1 MYHATISLSYKLKE
15 IDTMTVETIT
25 IPFRYD
31 QVGSLLRPANLIQAR
46 EQYKSGAI
54 TYEELKK
61 VEDHEII
68 RIIEKQKE
76 NGLLGVTDGEF
87 RRSWWHFDFLG
98 GLDGVEY
105 YEKDKGLDF
114 HNMETRK
121 EGIRVIGKIGFS
133 THPFIEHFKFLKQH
147 AGEAV
152 VKQTIPSPNM
162 LVRRVDM
169 NEEVYSDI
177 EEFRKDTIVAYQKA
191 IQAFYDAGCRY
202 LQLDDTSWADLFS
215 QESHDKLRAKGL
227 DPAEELKVLQTMIN
241 ESIANKPEDLTIT
254 MHICRGNYKSN
265 YFTSGGYDYASE
277 VIFGGLDVDGLF
289 LEFDDERSGSFEPLK
304 YVNRKDL
311 KIVLGLITSKTG
323 ELEDKE
329 KIKARI
335 KEAATY
341 VPLEQ
346 LCLSPQCG
354 FSSTEE
360 GNILTEEEQW
370 RKLRF
375 VKEIAEE
382 VWE

>member
-1 MYHATISLSYKLKE
+1 
-15 IDTMTVETIT
+15 MTVKNIT
-25 IPFRYD
+25 LPFRYD
-31 QVGSLLRPANLIQAR
+31 HVGSLLRSLKLVQAR
-46 EQYKSGAI
+46 EQYKAGEI
-54 TYEELKK
+54 TYDELGS
-61 VEDHEII
+61 VENEEII
-68 RIIEKQKE
+68 RLIKKQKE
-76 NGLLGVTDGEF
+76 NGVLAITDGEF

-105 YEKDKGLDF
+105 YEKDKGLEF
-114 HNMETRK
+114 HQMETRK
-121 EGIRVIGKIGFS
+121 EGIRVIGKIGF
-133 THPFIEHFKFLKQH
+133 TNHLFIKHFEFVKQH

-162 LVRRVDM
+162 LIRRVDM
-169 NEEVYSDI
+169 NDDVYQDK
-177 EEFRKDTIVAYQKA
+177 EEFIKDTIVAYQNV

-215 QESHDKLRAKGL
+215 DEGHEKLRKKGL
-227 DPAEELKVLQTMIN
+227 DPAEELKLMQRMIN
-241 ESIANKPEDLTIT
+241 ESIANKPEDLTVT

-265 YFTSGGYDYASE
+265 YFTSGGYDYAAE
-277 VIFGGLDVDGLF
+277 VIFGGLNVDGLF
-289 LEFDDERSGSFEPLK
+289 LEFDDERSGNFEPLK
-304 YVNRKDL
+304 YVNRSDL
-311 KIVLGLITSKTG
+311 KIVLGLITSKKG

-360 GNILTEEEQW
+360 GNILTEEDQW
-370 RKLRF
+370 KKLRF

-382 VWE
+382 VWGKKL

>member
-1 MYHATISLSYKLKE
+1 
-15 IDTMTVETIT
+15 MTVKTIT
-25 IPFRYD
+25 LPFRYD
-31 QVGSLLRPANLIQAR
+31 QVGSLLRSSNLTEAR
-46 EQYKSGAI
+46 EQYKAGAI
-54 TYEELKK
+54 TQDQLIN
-61 VEDHEII
+61 VENNEII
-68 RIIEKQKE
+68 RLIEKQKE
-76 NGLLGVTDGEF
+76 NGVLAITDGEF

-105 YEKDKGLDF
+105 YEKDKGLAF
-114 HNMETRK
+114 HGMETRK
-121 EGIRVIGKIGFS
+121 EGIRLVDKVDFS
-133 THPFIEHFKFLKQH
+133 THPFVEHFKFLKAN
-147 AGEAV
+147 AGEAI

-162 LVRRVDM
+162 LFYRVDM
-169 NEEVYSDI
+169 NEEVYRDKN
-177 EEFRKDTIVAYQKA
+177 ELLKDTIAAYQKA

-202 LQLDDTSWADLFS
+202 LQLDDTAWADLFS
-215 QESHDKLRAKGL
+215 EEGHNKLRAKGL
-227 DPAEELKVLQTMIN
+227 DPAEALKEMQYVIN
-241 ESIANKPEDLTIT
+241 ESIAKKPDDLVVT

-265 YFTSGGYDYASE
+265 YFTSGGYDFASE
-277 VIFGGLDVDGLF
+277 AIFGGLNVNGLF

-323 ELEDKE
+323 TLEDKE

-335 KEAATY
+335 QEAATY

-360 GNILTEEEQW
+360 GNILTEEQQW
-370 RKLRF
+370 EKLRF

-382 VWE
+382 IWG

>member
-1 MYHATISLSYKLKE
+1 
-15 IDTMTVETIT
+15 MTVKTIT
-25 IPFRYD
+25 LPFRFD
-31 QVGSLLRPANLIQAR
+31 QVGSLLRSSNLTEAR
-46 EQYKSGAI
+46 EQFKAGAI
-54 TYEELKK
+54 TQDQLTN
-61 VEDHEII
+61 VENNEII
-68 RIIEKQKE
+68 RLIEKQKE
-76 NGLLGVTDGEF
+76 NGVAAITDGEY

-105 YEKDKGLDF
+105 YEKEKGLDF
-114 HNMETRK
+114 HQMETRK
-121 EGIRVIGKIGFS
+121 EGIRVIGKIGFT
-133 THPFIEHFKFLKQH
+133 THPFIQHFEFLKQH
-147 AGEAV
+147 AGGSV

-162 LVRRVDM
+162 LIRRVDM
-169 NEEVYSDI
+169 NEAVYQDK
-177 EEFRKDTIVAYQKA
+177 EEFKQDIIVAYQQV

-202 LQLDDTSWADLFS
+202 LQLDDTAWADLFS
-215 QESHDKLRAKGL
+215 EEGHEKLRAKGL
-227 DPAEELKVLQTMIN
+227 DPAEELKLMQQMIN
-241 ESIANKPEDLTIT
+241 ESIANKPEDLTVT

-277 VIFGGLDVDGLF
+277 VIFGGLNVDGLF

-304 YVNRKDL
+304 YVNRTDL

-323 ELEDKE
+323 TLEDKE

-335 KEAATY
+335 QEAATY

-360 GNILTEEEQW
+360 GNILTEEQQW
-370 RKLRF
+370 EKLRF

-382 VWE
+382 VWG

>member
-1 MYHATISLSYKLKE
+1 
-15 IDTMTVETIT
+15 MTTTIT
-25 IPFRYD
+25 APFRYD
-31 QVGSLLRPANLIQAR
+31 HVGSLLRSEKLVQAR
-46 EQYKSGAI
+46 AQYKARDI
-54 TYEELKK
+54 TYEALTA
-61 VEDHEII
+61 VEDAEIKRLI
-68 RIIEKQKE
+68 DKQKE
-76 NGLLGVTDGEF
+76 NGVLAITDGEF

-98 GLDGVEY
+98 GFDGVEY
-105 YEKDKGLDF
+105 YEKEQGLAF
-114 HNMETRK
+114 HKMETRK
-121 EGIRVIGKIGFS
+121 EGIRIIGKVDFS
-133 THPFIEHFKFLKQH
+133 THPFIEHFKFVHTH
-147 AGEAV
+147 ADGAT

-162 LVRRVDM
+162 LVRRVDL
-169 NEEVYSDI
+169 NEAIYDNLEDL
-177 EEFRKDTIVAYQKA
+177 RKDTVRAYQKA

-215 QESHDKLRAKGL
+215 QEGHDKLIAKGL
-227 DPAEELKVLQTMIN
+227 DPAEELIIMQSMIN
-241 ESIANKPEDLTIT
+241 ESIANKPADLTIT

-304 YVNRKDL
+304 YVNRPDL
-311 KIVLGLITSKTG
+311 KIVLGLITSKFG

-329 KIKARI
+329 SIKARI
-335 KEAATY
+335 AEAATY

-360 GNILTEEEQW
+360 GNILTEEQQW

-382 VWE
+382 VWGS

>member
-1 MYHATISLSYKLKE
+1 
-15 IDTMTVETIT
+15 MTVKTIT
-25 IPFRYD
+25 LPFRYD
-31 QVGSLLRPANLIQAR
+31 QVGSLLRSSNLTEAR
-46 EQYKSGAI
+46 EQYKTGTI
-54 TYEELKK
+54 TQNQLIN
-61 VEDHEII
+61 VENNEIV
-68 RIIEKQKE
+68 RLIEKQKE
-76 NGLLGVTDGEF
+76 NGVLAITDGEF

-105 YEKDKGLDF
+105 YEKEKGLEF
-114 HNMETRK
+114 HQMETRK
-121 EGIRVIGKIGFS
+121 EGIRIIGEIGF
-133 THPFIEHFKFLKQH
+133 TTRPFVQHFEFLKQH

-162 LVRRVDM
+162 LIRRVDM
-169 NEEVYSDI
+169 NEEVYQDK
-177 EEFRKDTIVAYQKA
+177 EEFKQDIIVAYQNA

-202 LQLDDTSWADLFS
+202 LQLDDTAWADLFS
-215 QESHDKLRAKGL
+215 EEGHEKLRAKGL
-227 DPAEELKVLQTMIN
+227 DPAEELVLMQQMIN
-241 ESIANKPEDLTIT
+241 ESIANKPEDLTVT

-277 VIFGGLDVDGLF
+277 VIFGGLNVDGLF

-304 YVNRKDL
+304 YVNRTNL
-311 KIVLGLITSKTG
+311 KIVLGLITSKAG
-323 ELEDKE
+323 ELEEKE

-335 KEAATY
+335 QEAATY

-360 GNILTEEEQW
+360 GNILTEEQQW
-370 RKLRF
+370 EKLRF

-382 VWE
+382 VWG

>member
-1 MYHATISLSYKLKE
+1 M
-15 IDTMTVETIT
+15 MTTT
-25 IPFRYD
+25 TKTTTLPFRYD
-31 QVGSLLRPANLIQAR
+31 HVGSLLRSDALVQAR
-46 EQYKSGAI
+46 EQYKTGQL
-54 TYEELKK
+54 TYEALTA
-61 VEDHEII
+61 VENEEIT
-68 RIIEKQKE
+68 RLVQKQKE
-76 NGLLGVTDGEF
+76 NGVLAITDGEY

-105 YEKDKGLDF
+105 YEKEEGLEF
-114 HNMETRK
+114 HKMETRK
-121 EGIRVIGKIGFS
+121 EGIRLTGKVDFS
-133 THPFIEHFKFLKQH
+133 THAFIDHFKFLH
-147 AGEAV
+147 SVAGDAV

-162 LVRRVDM
+162 LVRRVDL
-169 NEEVYSDI
+169 NEDVYDNVDD
-177 EEFRKDTIVAYQKA
+177 FRQDTIRAYRKA

-215 QESHDKLRAKGL
+215 QEGHDKLIAKGL
-227 DPAEELKVLQTMIN
+227 DPAEELKVLQLMIN
-241 ESIANKPEDLTIT
+241 ESIAEKPADLTIT

-277 VIFGGLDVDGLF
+277 AIFGGLNVDGLF

-304 YVNRKDL
+304 YVNRPDL
-311 KIVLGLITSKTG
+311 KIVLGLVTSKFG

-329 KIKARI
+329 QIKARI
-335 KEAATY
+335 AEAATY

-360 GNILTEEEQW
+360 GNILTEDEQW

-382 VWE
+382 VWGS

>member
-1 MYHATISLSYKLKE
+1 MEVTKIAL
-15 IDTMTVETIT
+15 
-25 IPFRYD
+25 PFRHD
-31 QVGSLLRPANLIQAR
+31 HVGSLLRTKNLIEAR
-46 EQYKSGAI
+46 EQYKQGAI
-54 TYEELKK
+54 TYEELTK
-61 VEDHEII
+61 VENQEILYL
-68 RIIEKQKE
+68 IEKQKE
-76 NGLLGVTDGEF
+76 NGVLSITDGEF

-114 HNMETRK
+114 HQMETRK
-121 EGIRVIGKIGFS
+121 EGIRIIGKIGFT
-133 THPFIEHFKFLKQH
+133 THPFVQHFEFLKQH
-147 AGEAV
+147 AGEVV

-162 LVRRVDM
+162 LIRRVDM
-169 NEEVYSDI
+169 NEEVYQDK
-177 EEFRKDTIVAYQKA
+177 EEFKQDIIVAYQKA

-202 LQLDDTSWADLFS
+202 LQLDDTAWADLFS
-215 QESHDKLRAKGL
+215 AEGHEKLRAKGL
-227 DPAEELKVLQTMIN
+227 NPAEELKLMQQMIN
-241 ESIANKPEDLTIT
+241 ESIANKPEDLTVT

-277 VIFGGLDVDGLF
+277 VIFDGLNVDGLF

-304 YVNRKDL
+304 YVKRTDL
-311 KIVLGLITSKTG
+311 KIVLGLITSKAG

-335 KEAATY
+335 QEAATY

-360 GNILTEEEQW
+360 GNILTEDEQW
-370 RKLRF
+370 NKLRF

-382 VWE
+382 VWG

>member
-1 MYHATISLSYKLKE
+1 MTLK
-15 IDTMTVETIT
+15 TIT
-25 IPFRYD
+25 SPFRFD
-31 QVGSLLRPANLIQAR
+31 QVGSLLRSSNLTKAR
-46 EQYKSGAI
+46 EQFKAGAI
-54 TYEELKK
+54 TQDQLTN
-61 VEDHEII
+61 VENNEII
-68 RIIEKQKE
+68 RLVEKQKE
-76 NGLLGVTDGEF
+76 NGVSAITDGEY

-114 HNMETRK
+114 HQMETRK
-121 EGIRVIGKIGFS
+121 EGIRVIGKIDFT
-133 THPFIEHFKFLKQH
+133 THPFIQHFEFLKQH
-147 AGEAV
+147 AGGSV

-162 LVRRVDM
+162 LIRRVDM
-169 NEEVYSDI
+169 NDEVYQDK
-177 EEFRKDTIVAYQKA
+177 EEFKQDIIVAYQKA

-202 LQLDDTSWADLFS
+202 LQLDDTAWADLFS
-215 QESHDKLRAKGL
+215 EEGHEKLRAKGL
-227 DPAEELKVLQTMIN
+227 DPAEELKLMQQMIN
-241 ESIANKPEDLTIT
+241 ESIANKPEDLTVT

-277 VIFGGLDVDGLF
+277 VIFGGLNVDGLF

-304 YVNRKDL
+304 YVNRTDL

-323 ELEDKE
+323 TLEDKE

-335 KEAATY
+335 QEAATY

-370 RKLRF
+370 KKLRF

-382 VWE
+382 VWG

>member
-1 MYHATISLSYKLKE
+1 
-15 IDTMTVETIT
+15 MTVQIQESTRIT
-25 IPFRYD
+25 APFRYD
-31 QVGSLLRPANLIQAR
+31 HVGSLLRTEPLKQAR
-46 EQYKSGAI
+46 EDYKAGAI
-54 TYEELKK
+54 TYEELKN
-61 VEDHEII
+61 VENAEII
-68 RIIEKQKE
+68 DLIKKQKE
-76 NGLLGVTDGEF
+76 NGLIGVTDGEF

-98 GLDGVEY
+98 GLDGVDY
-105 YEKDKGLDF
+105 YEKETGLSF
-114 HNMETRK
+114 HKMETRK
-121 EGIRVIGKIGFS
+121 EGVRVTGKIDFS
-133 THPFIEHFKFLKQH
+133 AHPFLNHFRFVQEH
-147 AGEAV
+147 AGDAV

-162 LVRRVDM
+162 LLYRA
-169 NEEVYSDI
+169 DI
-177 EEFRKDTIVAYQKA
+177 SEDQYKDREKLLQDTIAAYQKA

-202 LQLDDTSWADLFS
+202 LQLDDTAWSDLFS
-215 QESHDKLRAKGL
+215 EEGHNKLRDKGL
-227 DPAEELKVLQTMIN
+227 DPAEELLVMQRMVN
-241 ESIANKPEDLTIT
+241 ETIANKQEDLTVT

-265 YFTSGGYDYASE
+265 YFSSGGYDYASE

-311 KIVLGLITSKTG
+311 KIVLGLLTSKYG

-329 KIKARI
+329 AIKARI
-335 KEAATY
+335 AEAAKY

-360 GNILTEEEQW
+360 GNILSEEEQW

-382 VWE
+382 VWK

>member
-1 MYHATISLSYKLKE
+1 MTIHIQESTK
-15 IDTMTVETIT
+15 TTA
-25 IPFRYD
+25 PFRYD
-31 QVGSLLRPANLIQAR
+31 HVGSLLRTEPLKQAR
-46 EQYKSGAI
+46 EDYKAGTI
-54 TYEELKK
+54 TYEELKN
-61 VEDHEII
+61 VENAEII
-68 RIIEKQKE
+68 HLIEKQKE
-76 NGLLGVTDGEF
+76 NGLIGVTDGEF

-98 GLDGVEY
+98 GLDGVDY
-105 YEKDKGLDF
+105 YEKETGLSF
-114 HNMETRK
+114 HKMETRK
-121 EGIRVIGKIGFS
+121 EGIRVSGQIDFS
-133 THPFIEHFKFLKQH
+133 DHPFLEHFRFVQEH
-147 AGEAV
+147 AGDAV

-162 LVRRVDM
+162 LLYRA
-169 NEEVYSDI
+169 DI
-177 EEFRKDTIVAYQKA
+177 NDDRYQDREKLLQDTIAAYQKA

-202 LQLDDTSWADLFS
+202 LQLDDTAWSDLFS
-215 QESHDKLRAKGL
+215 EEGHNKLRAKGL
-227 DPAEELKVLQTMIN
+227 DPAEELLVMQRMIN
-241 ESIANKPEDLTIT
+241 ETIANKPEDLAVT

-265 YFTSGGYDYASE
+265 YFSSGGYDYASE
-277 VIFGGLDVDGLF
+277 VIFGGLNVDGLF

-311 KIVLGLITSKTG
+311 KIVLGLLTSKNG

-329 KIKARI
+329 AIKARI
-335 KEAATY
+335 AEAAKY

-382 VWE
+382 VWQ